1 MALASPAKKRPKHLD
16 LTTIRLPLP
25 GLVSILHRVS
35 GAALFLIGIP
45 FLLWVLNCSLA
56 SQAGFSGWR
65 NTFDHPLAKLIV
77 IGFLWAYLHHFFA
90 GLRFLALDLHQGI
103 SLPSA
108 RASSKL
114 VLVVSLALTLFFGVW
129 LW

>member
-1 MALASPAKKRPKHLD
+1 MALANPAKKRPRYLD
-16 LTTIRLPLP
+16 LTKIRLPLP
-25 GLVSILHRVS
+25 GIVSILHRVS

-45 FLLWVLNCSLA
+45 FLLWVLGCSLA
-56 SQAGFSGWR
+56 GQEGYDSWR
-65 NTFDHPLAKLIV
+65 DTFNHPLVKLVV

-90 GLRFLALDLHQGI
+90 GLRFLMLDLHKGI
-103 SLPSA
+103 ALPAA

-114 VLVVSLALTLFFGVW
+114 VLIVSLALTLIFGAW

>member
-1 MALASPAKKRPKHLD
+1 MALATSVKKRPKHLD
-16 LTTIRLPLP
+16 LTKIRLPLP

-56 SQAGFSGWR
+56 SQMGFDGWR
-65 NTFDHPLAKLIV
+65 EAFNQPLVKLFL
-77 IGFLWAYLHHFFA
+77 IGFLWAYLHHFCA
-90 GLRFLALDLHQGI
+90 GLRYLALDIHKGV
-103 SLPSA
+103 SLPAA
-108 RASSKL
+108 RATSKI
-114 VLVVSLALTLFFGVW
+114 VLIVSIALTLIIGVW

>member
-35 GAALFLIGIP
+35 GAVLFLIGIP
-45 FLLWVLNCSLA
+45 FLLWVLDCSLA
-56 SQAGFSGWR
+56 SQEGFADWR
-65 NTFDHPLAKLIV
+65 DTFDHPLAKLIV

-90 GLRFLALDLHQGI
+90 GLRFLALDLHKGI
-103 SLPSA
+103 ALPAA

-114 VLVVSLALTLFFGVW
+114 VLIVSLGLTFFLGVW

>member
-1 MALASPAKKRPKHLD
+1 MALANPAKKRPKYLD
-16 LTTIRLPLP
+16 LTKIRLPLP
-25 GLVSILHRVS
+25 GLISILHRLS

-45 FLLWVLNCSLA
+45 FLLWVLQCSLA
-56 SQAGFSGWR
+56 SQEGFDSWR
-65 NTFDHPLAKLIV
+65 DTFNHPLAKLIV

-90 GLRFLALDLHQGI
+90 GLRFLALDLHIGI
-103 SLPSA
+103 SLAAA

-114 VLVVSLALTLFFGVW
+114 VLIFSLALALIFGAW

>member
-1 MALASPAKKRPKHLD
+1 MALANPAKKRPKYLD
-16 LTTIRLPLP
+16 LTKIRLPLP
-25 GLVSILHRVS
+25 GIVSILHRVS

-45 FLLWVLNCSLA
+45 FLLWVLSCSLA
-56 SQAGFSGWR
+56 NQEGYDAWR
-65 NTFDHPLAKLIV
+65 DTFDHPLVKLIV

-90 GLRFLALDLHQGI
+90 GLRFLMLDLHKGI
-103 SLPSA
+103 SLPAA

-114 VLVVSLALTLFFGVW
+114 VLIVSLALTLILGVW